1 MSRTYRIHQ
10 IDQMLNNRHHVT
22 IPDFLDALE
31 VSLATFKRDL
41 EFMRDQLN
49 APIIWDRELSA
60 YRLDATPDNC
70 RYQLPGLWLNA
81 GEAHAL
87 LTLHQLLEQLEP
99 GLLGQH
105 IAPIR
110 QRLVGLL
117 QGEGLDP
124 DTLSR
129 RVRLLQPMKRHAALD
144 GFERIA
150 RATLD
155 RQRLRLQHFNR
166 NTGERTAREVSPQ
179 RLTCYR
185 DNWYLE
191 AWCHSREA
199 IRSFALDA
207 IESAELLSESAIELD
222 DAQLAEVLGTGFGMF
237 NGRDVQWAELVFAPL
252 RASWVSRQVWHS
264 EQIGELLPDGRFRVR
279 IPYTDDRELVNE
291 ILSYMPDVAVV
302 GPPALAQ
309 RVTDVL
315 RAGISA
321 QINSGSP
328 HELKAN

>member
-1 MSRTYRIHQ
+1 MPRIHRIHQ

-60 YRLDATPDNC
+60 YRLDATPDNS

-110 QRLVGLL
+110 QRLIGLL

-129 RVRLLQPMKRHAALD
+129 RVRLLQPMKRHTSL
-144 GFERIA
+144 GSFEHIA

-166 NTGERTAREVSPQ
+166 NTGEHTAREVSPQ

-207 IESAELLSESAIELD
+207 VECAERLSEPAIELS
-222 DAQLAEVLGTGFGMF
+222 DAELAEVLGTGFGMF
-237 NGRDVQWAELVFAPL
+237 NGSDVQWADLMFSPL
-252 RASWVSRQVWHS
+252 RASWMSRQTWHP
-264 EQIGELLPDGRFRVR
+264 EQVGEWMPDGHFRVR
-279 IPYTDDRELVNE
+279 IPYTDDRELVND
-291 ILSYMPDVAVV
+291 ILSYMPDVTVV
-302 GPPALAQ
+302 GPAPLAQ
-309 RVTDVL
+309 RVIDVL

-321 QINSGSP
+321 QTKQSSS
-328 HELKAN
+328 HEPTS

>member
-1 MSRTYRIHQ
+1 MSRIHRIHQ

-22 IPDFLDALE
+22 IHDFLTTLE

-41 EFMRDQLN
+41 EFMRDKLN
-49 APIIWDRELSA
+49 APIVWDRDLCA
-60 YRLDATPDNC
+60 YRLDATPDTC

-124 DTLSR
+124 ETLNR
-129 RVRLLQPMKRHAALD
+129 RVRLLQPMKRHTILG
-144 GFERIA
+144 GFEQIA

-166 NTGERTAREVSPQ
+166 NTRKYTAREVSPQ

-207 IESAELLSESAIELD
+207 VECAERLSEPAIELT
-222 DAQLAEVLGTGFGMF
+222 DAELAQVLGTGFGMF
-237 NGRDVQWAELVFAPL
+237 NGSDVQWADLMFSPL
-252 RASWVSRQVWHS
+252 RASWVSRQTWHP
-264 EQIGELLPDGRFRVR
+264 EQVGEWMPDGHFRVR
-279 IPYTDDRELVNE
+279 IPYTDDRELVND
-291 ILSYMPDVAVV
+291 ILSYMPDVTVV
-302 GPPALAQ
+302 GPAPLAQ
-309 RVTDVL
+309 RVMDVL

-321 QINSGSP
+321 QTKQSSS
-328 HELKAN
+328 HEPTS